1 MNICTSSIT
10 SATGHSRLSHV
21 DRDRHGSHRLI
32 ATFGTASPPMA
43 AGAMLLIYH
52 FAMALF
58 IGLGPIFILC
68 LIFPHTKDLFKRWLM
83 YGIGTTFSMALLSV
97 VVSIVLELTVKVSI
111 ALWGAKIINSLIG
124 NSTEGLTS
132 TAMQQGGIGLLLT
145 ALIVSVPPMAAMFF
159 QGTLGSFMSY
169 SAFQGASNSP
179 GPQGQP
185 PGAWSGSSGAPEL
198 ASRRPGDTYESTGVE
213 NRMSGSNV
221 PETRSDE
228 IKTSR
233 SV

>member
-1 MNICTSSIT
+1 MSTDVDM
-10 SATGHSRLSHV
+10 SR
-21 DRDRHGSHRLI
+21 I
-32 ATFGTASPPMA
+32 AVVVAPSTTTMAIAGTT
-43 AGAMLLIYH
+43 
-52 FAMALF
+52 
-58 IGLGPIFILC
+58 LC
-68 LIFPHTKDLFKRWLM
+68 LISPQTKDLFKRWLI

-97 VVSIVLELTVKVSI
+97 VVGIVLKLTVKISI

-169 SAFQGASNSP
+169 SAFGGGTNSP

-185 PGAWSGSSGAPEL
+185 PGAWTRGEVSRELNQRVATEDPGGFSSRITQTTQESQRESIKGSAER
-198 ASRRPGDTYESTGVE
+198 A
-213 NRMSGSNV
+213 
-221 PETRSDE
+221 
-228 IKTSR
+228 K
-233 SV
+233 